1 MERDSRRMRG
11 ERPFLFSNLKAQEG
25 VGEIVG
31 FVLTS
36 GGFATQEPTATIP
49 TRHPIEKNF

>member
-25 VGEIVG
+25 VGEIVD
-31 FVLTS
+31 FVLAS
-36 GGFATQEPTATIP
+36 GGFTTPETDASS
-49 TRHPIEKNF
+49 H